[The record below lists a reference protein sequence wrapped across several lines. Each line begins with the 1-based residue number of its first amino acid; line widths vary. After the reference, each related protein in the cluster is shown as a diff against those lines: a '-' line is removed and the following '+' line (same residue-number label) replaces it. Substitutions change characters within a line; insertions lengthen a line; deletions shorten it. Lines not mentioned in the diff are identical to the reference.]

1 MSDPLPEVDA
11 DIPLARSGSAD
22 ALGRALEH
30 FRDYLLAIANRQL
43 DPALR
48 GKGGASDIV
57 QETFL
62 EAQRDFGQFTGTTA
76 AELKAWLAR
85 LMMNNVANFA
95 RHYKATDK
103 RQVAREVGL
112 PAPTPTLPEGSG
124 IPGDT
129 PTPSVEMMAGER
141 AEALQKAIARLPED
155 YRQVINW
162 RINEDRPFPEIAELM
177 GRSENAVRKLWFRA
191 IEQLQQEMDAQP

>member
-1 MSDPLPEVDA
+1 VSDPQAQVDA
-11 DIPLARSGSAD
+11 DIPLARAGSAD

-48 GKGGASDIV
+48 AKGGASDIV

-62 EAQRDFGQFTGTTA
+62 EAQRDFAQFTGSTA
-76 AELKAWLAR
+76 VELKAWLAR
-85 LMMNNVANFA
+85 LMMNNAANFA

-112 PAPTPTLPEGSG
+112 PAPTPTVPEGSSL
-124 IPGDT
+124 PGRAE
-129 PTPSVEMMAGER
+129 TPSVEMMAGEQT
-141 AEALQKAIARLPED
+141 EALQKAIARLPED
-155 YRQVINW
+155 YRQVITW
-162 RINEDRPFPEIAELM
+162 RIQEDREFAEIAQMM

-191 IEQLQQEMDAQP
+191 IEQLQQEMDSLP